1 MMAVLVSFY
10 CLEEFTGM
18 SRACDKLRHTGKV
31 DMQKERQN
39 YSLLLLMTTI
49 MMMLIAMIAQYRGT

>member
-1 MMAVLVSFY
+1 
-10 CLEEFTGM
+10 M